1 MERPHMCLMW
11 IFLHNISQ
19 KKEKHSTEWCLC
31 LVAGGDFPPTSW
43 VLLGG
48 HWIRYPCFPFQS
60 CLNKK
65 CCIWQKNSITA
76 CPLYVIS
83 RQSEERW
90 ITKRK
95 IKYWFFYFFLKWKYF
110 TILETELPK
119 LQPVDG
125 LNKNCT
131 STALKVAIWCLLHS
145 REAGWSI

>member
-1 MERPHMCLMW
+1 MATHVLNVN
-11 IFLHNISQ
+11 FSSQ
-19 KKEKHSTEWCLC
+19 YQPKKRKTLNRMMSVSCSWR
-31 LVAGGDFPPTSW
+31 GFPPNILSPT
-43 VLLGG
+43 GG

-76 CPLYVIS
+76 CPWYVIS

-90 ITKRK
+90 ITKSK
-95 IKYWFFYFFLKWKYF
+95 IKYWFLKWKSF
-110 TILETELPK
+110 TTLETELPK
-119 LQPVDG
+119 VQAEDS

-145 REAGWSI
+145 REAGWGI